1 MVWKLSSLSLF
12 SSRNNEWKRNRREAS
27 TFNALVWIPSLFQ
40 FKLKFTIFFFS
51 GKILAHHHY
60 YVFFDERI
68 LIETKH
74 FIISCFCWIESDW
87 TFFFRPFHF
96 HWPSR
101 HVTSS
106 FIRSLHFTSHHFTSS
121 LRFIIISIDDACKGV
136 IIWACS
142 SQAPATPKL
151 SRRLRNNEQRWIT
164 WLLCCVIVSQST
176 VWMLQLS
183 SWWLLRS
190 VWFEDDRFHF
200 LPCLLTYAF
209 LLRSF
214 VDLFD
219 CLFVCLST
227 FLFL

>member
-1 MVWKLSSLSLF
+1 MNGKEIEEKHQLLTLLFEFQVYSNSNWSS
-12 SSRNNEWKRNRREAS
+12 
-27 TFNALVWIPSLFQ
+27 Q
-40 FKLKFTIFFFS
+40 FFFS
-51 GKILAHHHY
+51 AEKFWPIIIITYFLTREFSSKQNTLLFLAF
-60 YVFFDERI
+60 VGSNRIGPSFFD
-68 LIETKH
+68 LST
-74 FIISCFCWIESDW
+74 FIDL
-87 TFFFRPFHF
+87 
-96 HWPSR
+96 
-101 HVTSS
+101 HVTSRRHS
-106 FIRSLHFTSHHFTSS
+106 FVHFTSLHFTSS